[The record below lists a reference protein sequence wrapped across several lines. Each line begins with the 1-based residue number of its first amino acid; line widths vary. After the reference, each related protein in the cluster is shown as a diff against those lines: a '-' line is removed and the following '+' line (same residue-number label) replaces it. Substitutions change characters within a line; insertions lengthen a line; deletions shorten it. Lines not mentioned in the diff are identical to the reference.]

1 MTFRLAAAQ
10 YPIDPIASWEA
21 FEGKLRAWFAAAAE
35 RGARLLVFPEY
46 GSMELARIAGEDVWS
61 DLQRSIDF
69 IGGARARIDAL
80 HVELAHQ
87 HRVYV
92 VAASLPE
99 RDLTDGL
106 AYNVARLVTPRGEIG
121 EQRKIVM
128 TRFERE
134 AWGIHGGH
142 DVRVFDTTLGL
153 MGIATC
159 YDAEFPLIARA
170 MCEAGAEL
178 ILVPSC
184 TEGAFGYHRVRVGA
198 QARALENQCHVVQSP
213 TVGTAL
219 WSPAVDRNHGAAG
232 VYGPPDLGF
241 PADGVVALGVVNEPQ
256 WLYADINTAAVER
269 VRREGAVLNHA
280 HWKEQPG
287 APHLAAKV
295 VRLKPAS
302 G

>member
-1 MTFRLAAAQ
+1 MTLRLAAAQ
-10 YPIDPIASWEA
+10 YPIDAIVSWDAYEA
-21 FEGKLRAWFAAAAE
+21 KLRTWFSAAVE
-35 RGARLLVFPEY
+35 GGAQLLVFPEY
-46 GSMELARIAGEDVWS
+46 GAMELARIAGDEVWS

-69 IGGARARIDAL
+69 ISELRPRIDAL
-80 HVELAHQ
+80 HVDLACQ
-87 HRVYV
+87 HRVHV

-99 RDLTDGL
+99 RDANTGR
-106 AYNVARLVTPRGEIG
+106 AYNVARLITPAGEVG
-121 EQRKIVM
+121 VQRKIVM

-134 AWGIHGGH
+134 AWDIRGGQ
-142 DVRVFDTTLGL
+142 DVCVFDTAIGL
-153 MGIATC
+153 VGIAIC
-159 YDAEFPLIARA
+159 YDAEFPLISRA

-232 VYGPPDLGF
+232 VFGPPDLGF
-241 PADGVVALGVVNEPQ
+241 PVDGVISLGVLNEPQ
-256 WLYADINTAAVER
+256 WVFADINPAAVER

-280 HWKEQPG
+280 HWREQPG
-287 APHLAAKV
+287 ASGLAA
-295 VRLKPAS
+295 RLIRLRPAA

>member
-1 MTFRLAAAQ
+1 MTLRLAAAQ
-10 YPIDPIASWEA
+10 YPIDPIASWDA
-21 FEGKLRAWFAAAAE
+21 FEGKLRAWFSSAAAQ
-35 RGARLLVFPEY
+35 GAQLLVFPEY

-69 IGGARARIDAL
+69 IGGLRGRIDAL
-80 HVELAHQ
+80 HADLARMH
-87 HRVYV
+87 HVHV

-99 RDLTDGL
+99 RDPRDGR
-106 AYNVARLVTPRGEIG
+106 AYNVARLITPVGELG

-134 AWGIHGGH
+134 KWGIQGGR

-153 MGIATC
+153 IGIATC

-170 MCEAGAEL
+170 MCEVGAEL

-184 TEGAFGYHRVRVGA
+184 TEGAFGFHRVRVGA
-198 QARALENQCHVVQSP
+198 RARALENQCHVVQSP
-213 TVGTAL
+213 TVGNAL

-232 VYGPPDLGF
+232 VFGPPDLGF
-241 PADGVVALGVVNEPQ
+241 PVDGVIAEGAVNEPQ
-256 WLYADINTAAVER
+256 WLFADINPTAVER

-287 APHLAAKV
+287 VSHLAAKV
-295 VRLKPAS
+295 IRLKPAMV
-302 G
+302 